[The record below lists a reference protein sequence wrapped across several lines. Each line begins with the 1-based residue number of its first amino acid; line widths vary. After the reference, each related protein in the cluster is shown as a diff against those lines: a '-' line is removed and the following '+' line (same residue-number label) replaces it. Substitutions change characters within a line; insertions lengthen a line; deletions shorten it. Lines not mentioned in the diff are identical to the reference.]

1 MALLSRSSK
10 KGACIIYRNSI
21 SSSKN
26 NASSLAQW
34 HRIMGHCNLPD
45 LRKLESVADGM
56 QISDQTDFECGTCTQ
71 GKMCQM
77 RSRKPDEHA
86 TATLEFVHC
95 DLAGPIS
102 PVARDGFRY
111 ALCFVDD
118 QSGINMVYFLKQ
130 KSESHT

>member
-56 QISDQTDFECGTCTQ
+56 QISDQTDFECRTCMQ

-77 RSRKPDEHA
+77 RSCKPDEHA